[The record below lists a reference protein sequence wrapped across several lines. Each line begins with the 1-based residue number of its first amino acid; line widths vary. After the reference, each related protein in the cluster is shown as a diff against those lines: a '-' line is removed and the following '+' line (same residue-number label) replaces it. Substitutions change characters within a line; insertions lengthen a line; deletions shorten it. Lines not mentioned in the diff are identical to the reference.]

1 MNIYYGIV
9 EEILDPR
16 QLGRVQVRVMNVH
29 PTNKLDV
36 KTDDLVWSMVVG
48 PTTSPGV
55 SGLGHSP
62 YLVKGSTVVGIF
74 TDKEFQDFLVL
85 GSLPTQ
91 VSQSSERDASLGFT
105 DPDGEF
111 PRKLNEPD
119 INIRMRGGED
129 PDKEFDT
136 QRGQYQPYSTYN
148 PKYPNNHVY
157 ETTSGHLKEYD
168 DTTGAERI
176 REKHKSGTYYEIQS
190 NGTKVERI
198 ERDNYQLVI
207 GDDTIEVY
215 GSVNVVCSQNVNLSV
230 GGNIDAYA
238 EGDILVKTEMNANI
252 DIENRLNVNVGDEIK
267 IDTKESAHITAV
279 KDINVIAGKALQ
291 IISEDDMLIESKKNL
306 QLKGENIFISE

>member
-1 MNIYYGIV
+1 MIYYGVV
-9 EEILDPR
+9 EEILDPK
-16 QLGRVQVRVMNVH
+16 QLGRIQVRVMNVH
-29 PTNKLDV
+29 PINKSDV

-91 VSQSSERDASLGFT
+91 VSANTIRDASFGFT

-119 INIRMRGGED
+119 LNIRSRGGED

-148 PKYPNNHVY
+148 PVYPNNHVY
-157 ETTSGHLKEYD
+157 ETTSGHLKEFD
-168 DTTGAERI
+168 DTVGAERI

-207 GDDTIEVY
+207 GENTIEVF
-215 GSVNVVCSQNVNLSV
+215 GSVNIICSQNVNLSV

-238 EGDILVKTEMNANI
+238 EGDILVKSEMNANI
-252 DIENRLNVNVGDEIK
+252 EIENRLNVDVGDDIK
-267 IDTKESAHITAV
+267 IDTKESAHITAQ
-279 KDINVIAGKALQ
+279 KDINIVAGKALQ
-291 IISEDDMLIESKKNL
+291 IISEDDMLIESKKNI
-306 QLKGENIFISE
+306 QLKGENIFINE